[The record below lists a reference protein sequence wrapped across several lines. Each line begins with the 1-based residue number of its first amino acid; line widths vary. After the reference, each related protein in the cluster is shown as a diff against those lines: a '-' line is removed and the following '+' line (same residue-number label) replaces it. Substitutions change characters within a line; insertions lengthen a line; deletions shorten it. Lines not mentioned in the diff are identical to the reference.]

1 MFARRIPNYMCK
13 GTHWCVVIFSCGH
26 IGVNYIRQ
34 IRREMG
40 KNLNP
45 VCMCAVQETRKEL
58 KKSVCTLIMILI
70 TDLQS
75 YSLRIAFALDFSL

>member
-58 KKSVCTLIMILI
+58 EEICLHIDYDPYYRLTIL
-70 TDLQS
+70 
-75 YSLRIAFALDFSL
+75 